1 MPRPTLQ
8 VWSCDDSGPRRRRSG
23 ARRRQRPSSP
33 GGLCSGSPWTKEVTI
48 DGLSVAIAIYAGCVA
63 LAAAIGF
70 ALRRPR
76 SPLLDKLVLALEAAL
91 VLRAMLGVGAMVSG
105 AHPYPGVTHVAY
117 LLTSV
122 GLLPVMVATLADD
135 RSHWST
141 AVVGV
146 ACLALVVIAIRV
158 EMTWSGHA

>member
-1 MPRPTLQ
+1 VTTSGRSATNGRHWGTSFPQPLNRFGWPA
-8 VWSCDDSGPRRRRSG
+8 DSRST
-23 ARRRQRPSSP
+23 P
-33 GGLCSGSPWTKEVTI
+33 CTKEVII

-63 LAAAIGF
+63 LLAAIGF

-76 SPLLDKLVLALEAAL
+76 SPLLDKLVLALEGAL
-91 VLRAMLGVGAMVSG
+91 VVRAMLGVGAMVSG

-146 ACLALVVIAIRV
+146 ACLALVVIAIRI

>member
-1 MPRPTLQ
+1 VALLSRL
-8 VWSCDDSGPRRRRSG
+8 RSPEPLRVDG
-23 ARRRQRPSSP
+23 TQP
-33 GGLCSGSPWTKEVTI
+33 LDTTTKEVTI
-48 DGLSVAIAIYAGCVA
+48 DGLSVAIAIYAACVA
-63 LAAAIGF
+63 LLAAIGF

-76 SPLLDKLVLALEAAL
+76 SPLLDKLVLVLEGAL
-91 VLRAMLGVGAMVSG
+91 VVRAMLGVGAMVSG

>member
-1 MPRPTLQ
+1 MKAALTTLNRFGWPQ
-8 VWSCDDSGPRRRRSG
+8 SSRST
-23 ARRRQRPSSP
+23 PY
-33 GGLCSGSPWTKEVTI
+33 TKEVTI

-63 LAAAIGF
+63 LVAAIGF
-70 ALRRPR
+70 TLRRPR
-76 SPLLDKLVLALEAAL
+76 SPLLDKLVLVLEGAL
-91 VLRAMLGVGAMVSG
+91 VIRAMLGVGAMVSG
-105 AHPYPGVTHVAY
+105 SHPYPGVTHVAY

-122 GLLPVMVATLADD
+122 GLLPVMVGTLADD